1 MVRDPP
7 FCYSMAEL
15 IYQSWVSSY
24 TQRPHTDL
32 DQNVKKMD
40 TVLNDEASEIE
51 RDMCA
56 FGLIGVVPQ
65 FISNRYEYGVS

>member
-15 IYQSWVSSY
+15 ISQSWVSSY
-24 TQRPHTDL
+24 TQRPHTDGIKTL
-32 DQNVKKMD
+32 KMD
-40 TVLNDEASEIE
+40 TVLNDEASEIV

-65 FISNRYEYGVS
+65 LIYNRYEYGVS